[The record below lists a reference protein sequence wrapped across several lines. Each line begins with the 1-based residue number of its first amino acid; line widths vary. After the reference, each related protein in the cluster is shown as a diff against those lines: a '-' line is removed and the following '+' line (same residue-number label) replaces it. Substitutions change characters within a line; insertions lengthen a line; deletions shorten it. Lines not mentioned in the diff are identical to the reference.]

1 MSDYKQILDRAA
13 RLCGTGEKCQND
25 VREKMIS
32 WGLEEED
39 AEKAIRYLVENKF
52 LDDQRFASYFVRDKL
67 KFNKWGR
74 IKISYALRQK
84 KIASEIIEAC
94 ISQIDPVLY
103 NEILDQILH
112 TKIKS
117 IGKPDTAQN
126 KAKLLRFAAQRG
138 FTSSEI
144 FEALDRVN
152 SSTADD

>member
-13 RLCGTGEKCQND
+13 RLCSTGEKCQHD
-25 VREKMIS
+25 VQEKMIS

-39 AEKAIRYLVENKF
+39 AEKAIIYLVENKF
-52 LDDQRFASYFVRDKL
+52 LDDQRFAIYFVRDKL

-84 KIASEIIEAC
+84 KIASEIIQAS
-94 ISQIDPVLY
+94 ISEIDPELY
-103 NEILDQILH
+103 KEILDQLIH

-117 IGKPDTAQN
+117 IGQPDTAQ
-126 KAKLLRFAAQRG
+126 KKSKLLRFAAQRG

-144 FEALDRVN
+144 FDAIDRKG
-152 SSTADD
+152 SDS

>member
-13 RLCGTGEKCQND
+13 RLCSTGEKCQHD
-25 VREKMIS
+25 VQEKMIS

-39 AEKAIRYLVENKF
+39 AEKAIIYLVENKF
-52 LDDQRFASYFVRDKL
+52 LDDQRFATYFVRDKL

-84 KIASEIIEAC
+84 KIASEIIQAS
-94 ISQIDPVLY
+94 ISEIDPELY
-103 NEILDQILH
+103 KEILDQLIH

-117 IGKPDTAQN
+117 IGQPDTAQ
-126 KAKLLRFAAQRG
+126 KKSKLLRFAAQRG

-144 FEALDRVN
+144 FDAIDRKGSN
-152 SSTADD
+152 S